1 MWKSLMKVTPFETY
15 QTYLSMKS
23 HFTNR
28 KYDFFKY
35 GGKSRATM
43 SSFNKRKDKYWF
55 EKTSRKYSDEEVL
68 NFLLA
73 NFVNTDTP
81 QNLWIGEKINSGERT
96 YAEWMRRRQSLTY
109 IFKEQSEKL
118 LSETDLENLFNCS
131 KGHPLVLKRY
141 LGGEISLE
149 TLTILEK
156 VFSFVNRFDKKL
168 SDPVWETVSL
178 KIKKYSPFI
187 NINVFQYKKI
197 LKEVINY
204 GSVSYTHLTLP
215 TILLV

>member
-68 NFLLA
+68 DFLLA
-73 NFVNTDTP
+73 NFVNADTP
-81 QNLWIGEKINSGERT
+81 QNLWIGEIINSGERI
-96 YAEWMRRRQSLTY
+96 YAEWMRRIQSLTY
-109 IFKEQSEKL
+109 IFKEQSQKL
-118 LSETDLENLFNCS
+118 LSERDLETVFDCS
-131 KGHPLVLKRY
+131 KGHPLLLKSY
-141 LGGEISLE
+141 LGGETSLE
-149 TLTILEK
+149 TLIILEK
-156 VFSFVNRFDKKL
+156 VFSFRKNFDKKL
-168 SDPVWETVSL
+168 QDPVWESVSL
-178 KIKKYSPFI
+178 KIKKYNPFL
-187 NINVFQYKKI
+187 NINVFNYKKI
-197 LKEVINY
+197 LRDALDE
-204 GSVSYTHLTLP
+204 
-215 TILLV
+215 

>member
-1 MWKSLMKVTPFETY
+1 
-15 QTYLSMKS
+15 MKS
-23 HFTNR
+23 HFTNS

-43 SSFNKRKDKYWF
+43 ASFNKRKDKYWF

-68 NFLLA
+68 DFLLA
-73 NFVNTDTP
+73 NFVNADTP
-81 QNLWIGEKINSGERT
+81 QNLWIGEIINSGERT

-118 LSETDLENLFNCS
+118 LLENELETVFDCS
-131 KGHPLVLKRY
+131 KGHPPLLKKY

-149 TLTILEK
+149 TLIILEK
-156 VFSFVNRFDKKL
+156 IFSFAKRFDKKL
-168 SDPVWETVSL
+168 KDPVWETVSM
-178 KIKKYSPFI
+178 KVRKYLPFI

-197 LKEVINY
+197 LRE
-204 GSVSYTHLTLP
+204 
-215 TILLV
+215 LVNE

>member
-1 MWKSLMKVTPFETY
+1 MKVTPFETY

-43 SSFNKRKDKYWF
+43 TSFNKRKDKYWF
-55 EKTSRKYSDEEVL
+55 EKTSRKYSDEQVL
-68 NFLLA
+68 DFLLA
-73 NFVNTDTP
+73 NFVNADTP
-81 QNLWIGEKINSGERT
+81 QNLWIGEIINSGERT

-118 LSETDLENLFNCS
+118 LSESDLETVFNCS

-156 VFSFVNRFDKKL
+156 VFSFVSKFDKKL
-168 SDPVWETVSL
+168 TDPVWESVSL
-178 KIKKYSPFI
+178 KIKKYNPFL
-187 NINVFQYKKI
+187 NINTFPFKKI
-197 LKEVINY
+197 LRDIINE
-204 GSVSYTHLTLP
+204 
-215 TILLV
+215 